1 LQVLPESPEVHR
13 FTVAA
18 EYCQFYLTD
27 LQAHEQWMLSH
38 AADPDLSP
46 GGWTREASQLHRVAV
61 EPHSLSVGT
70 ARDDMVETTLRI
82 HPADPQSRVEDA
94 EHIVEA
100 DIDLPNG
107 DMAIC
112 SVADDPGQERRHIS
126 LAHGRYRV
134 RVSYVPTSPPAEPH
148 GTGYGD
154 YFIYQLDLWPTSN
167 PAPLVV
173 HKQGPDPWAL

>member
-1 LQVLPESPEVHR
+1 VFPESPEVHR

-18 EYCQFYLTD
+18 DYCQFYLTD
-27 LQAHEQWMLSH
+27 LQSHEQWMRLHWS
-38 AADPDLSP
+38 DPDLRP
-46 GGWTREASQLHRVAV
+46 AGWTREASQFHRIGV

-70 ARDDMVETTLRI
+70 ARDDLVETTLSI
-82 HPADPQSRVEDA
+82 HPAEPRSLAEDA

-112 SVADDPGQERRHIS
+112 SVADDPGQERHIS
-126 LAHGRYRV
+126 LAPGRYRV
-134 RVSYVPTSPPAEPH
+134 RVSWVLSRLAEP
-148 GTGYGD
+148 GDSGYGD
-154 YFIYQLDLWPTSN
+154 YFVYQVDVWPTSK

-173 HKQGPDPWAL
+173 LKQGPAL